1 VPASTLVSSVS
12 TVDVAAGDRLAFW
25 EHYNAQALVGLTCSS
40 YEDEGLLA
48 RQVNLELDGVRV
60 ADIAGNAHVV
70 ERAPG
75 LVRSQPKDATFV
87 STLLE
92 GEAFFHSAGGTVHL
106 RAGDLLVYATD
117 RPYLFGFGTAMRQ
130 VLVDVPRPLFAE
142 RCGVADLS
150 RPVKVAGSGEGAAGL
165 AVRALSRRLLGLV
178 DDPAHTPVA
187 AQAAARDELLEL
199 MRTALTGTG
208 SAAGTS
214 HLLAAKE
221 HIHARL
227 QDPGLCGDQVARAV
241 GVTVRHLNR
250 AFATEGTTVA
260 QYVQGRRL
268 DCARVDLT
276 ATSMAGSR
284 IADVAARWGF
294 ASQAHFTRLFR
305 ARFGCTPSEIRPPR
319 PAEVTGG

>member
-1 VPASTLVSSVS
+1 MSASTLVSSVS
-12 TVDVAAGDRLAFW
+12 TQDIAAADRLAFW
-25 EHYNAQALVGLTCSS
+25 EQYNAEALVGLTCSS

-60 ADIAGNAHVV
+60 ADIAGNAHVI

-75 LVRSQPKDATFV
+75 LVRARPKDATFA
-87 STLLE
+87 SLLID

-130 VLVDVPRPLFAE
+130 VLLDVPRTLFAD
-142 RCGVADLS
+142 RCGPVDLG
-150 RPVKVAGSGEGAAGL
+150 RPVKVAGDDPGPAAVS
-165 AVRALSRRLLGLV
+165 VRALRRRLLTVV
-178 DDPAHTPVA
+178 DDPAHAPTLV
-187 AQAAARDELLEL
+187 RDELLEL
-199 MRTALTGTG
+199 LGSALIGTALPT
-208 SAAGTS
+208 SAS
-214 HLLAAKE
+214 RLRAAKE

-227 QDPGLCGDQVARAV
+227 QDPGLCGDQVARAL

-250 AFATEGTTVA
+250 AFVTEGTTVA

-276 ATSMAGSR
+276 AASMAGAR
-284 IADVAARWGF
+284 VADIAARWGF

-305 ARFGCTPSEIRPPR
+305 ARFGCTPSEVRPPR
-319 PAEVTGG
+319 AAEVTGG

>member
-1 VPASTLVSSVS
+1 VSASTLVSSVS
-12 TVDVAAGDRLAFW
+12 TQDIAAGDRLAFW
-25 EHYNAQALVGLTCSS
+25 EQYNAEALVGLTCSS

-48 RQVNLELDGVRV
+48 RQVNVELDGVRV
-60 ADIAGNAHVV
+60 ADIAGNAHVI

-75 LVRSQPKDATFV
+75 LVRARPKDATFA
-87 STLLE
+87 SLLLD

-117 RPYLFGFGTAMRQ
+117 RPYLFGFGTEMRQ
-130 VLVDVPRPLFAE
+130 VLLDVPRPLFTE
-142 RCGVADLS
+142 RCGPVDLT
-150 RPVKVAGSGEGAAGL
+150 RPVKVAAVSVGAL
-165 AVRALSRRLLGLV
+165 RRRLLAVV
-178 DDPAHTPVA
+178 DDPAHAPTR
-187 AQAAARDELLEL
+187 ARDELLEL
-199 MRTALTGTG
+199 LGSALTGT
-208 SAAGTS
+208 ALTAGTS
-214 HLLAAKE
+214 RLLAAKE

-227 QDPGLCGDQVARAV
+227 RDPGLCGDQVARAV

-276 ATSMAGSR
+276 AASMAGAR
-284 IADVAARWGF
+284 VADIAARWGF

-305 ARFGCTPSEIRPPR
+305 ARFGCTPSEVRPSR
-319 PAEVTGG
+319 AAEVTGG